1 MGNFFLQT
9 WLLTIDFIHR
19 GARCMRHGISYDT
32 FINDTQTFPGG
43 CFWLLLWRL
52 RILVFLAFQMT
63 YFVVGSQISGIR

>member
-1 MGNFFLQT
+1 
-9 WLLTIDFIHR
+9 
-19 GARCMRHGISYDT
+19 MRHGISYDT
-32 FINDTQTFPGG
+32 FVNDTQTFPGG